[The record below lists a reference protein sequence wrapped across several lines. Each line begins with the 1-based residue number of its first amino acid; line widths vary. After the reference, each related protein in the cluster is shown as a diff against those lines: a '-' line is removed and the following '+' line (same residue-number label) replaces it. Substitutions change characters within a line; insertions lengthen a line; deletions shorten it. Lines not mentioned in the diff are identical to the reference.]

1 MAVVLAYLAEQVNH
15 NRSMQDKIKEQEMNK
30 NILVTYASKYGATRE
45 IALKIGE
52 VLRQAGL
59 QVDVFPVNGTLDIT
73 PYRAIILGSAVYV
86 GKWQNEAVEFL
97 RSSEKILASRLVWL
111 FSSGPTGEG
120 EAVELVEGVRL
131 PAALQP
137 VADRIQPRDIAVF
150 HGFINPDKINF
161 IEKWSIKSLVKKP
174 FGDFRNWDAI
184 VAWAT
189 AIAVAL
195 KETEHA

>member
-1 MAVVLAYLAEQVNH
+1 
-15 NRSMQDKIKEQEMNK
+15 MNK

-59 QVDVFPVNGTLDIT
+59 QVDVFPVDGTLDIT

-97 RSSEKILASRLVWL
+97 RSSEKILASRLIWL

-120 EAVELVEGVRL
+120 DAVELVEGVRL

-137 VADRIQPRDIAVF
+137 VADRIQPRDIADF

-195 KETEHA
+195 KETEHAL